1 MQKQKTII
9 MKNML
14 LFLAALFVIET
25 SFAKTH
31 KIKVSDFQF
40 SPAITNAQVGDTVLF
55 IWVSGTHTT
64 TSLKIPANAKPW
76 DKPINSTSKKY
87 KYVITKA
94 GTYNFDCSIHPLSM
108 TGKIKVT
115 TTLNAGLGDLDIN
128 EADAKAVLNWKIN
141 DNNEV
146 AHFSVQRST
155 DGENFTEI
163 ARIQQSPSNNNY
175 AFTDEA
181 PVTNEY
187 VYYQVELTDKKG
199 NTQLSDIK
207 MFTNKQSN
215 SKLVTSI
222 SPNPINSPGHLMLQF
237 NAGAAG
243 KMRVQLFTQNGKLV
257 QETEMTAEKGL
268 NNGHFHLGELT
279 PGTYYI
285 VCTLGNKTEKHT
297 IVYQ

>member
-1 MQKQKTII
+1 
-9 MKNML
+9 MKNTL
-14 LFLAALFVIET
+14 LFLAALFIIET
-25 SFAKTH
+25 GFATTH

-40 SPAITNAQVGDTVLF
+40 SPKITNAKVGDVILF

-64 TSLKIPANAKPW
+64 TSLKIPKNAKPW
-76 DKPINSTSKKY
+76 DAPMTSTNTKY

-94 GTYNFDCSIHPLSM
+94 GTYNFDCTIHSLSM

-115 TTLNAGLGDLDIN
+115 TTLDAGLGDLDIS

-141 DNNEV
+141 DNSQV
-146 AHFSVQRST
+146 SHFSVQRST

-163 ARIQQSPSNNNY
+163 ARIQQSPANNNY
-175 AFTDEA
+175 VFTDEG
-181 PVTNEY
+181 PVANDY

-215 SKLVTSI
+215 SKLITSI
-222 SPNPINSPGHLMLQF
+222 SPNPLNSPGHLMLQF

-243 KMRVQLFTQNGKLV
+243 KMQVQLFTQNGKLV
-257 QETEMTAEKGL
+257 KETEMTADKGL

-285 VCTLGNKTEKHT
+285 VCTLGDKTEKHT